1 MMENNKAHCKSAYSC
16 GICGK
21 EYEKIADRMRCE
33 MNCVKKMEEEE
44 KKAAE
49 ARKNAEKACRKAEVE
64 KAVSDAIDLLKA
76 YTDDYGCADLDI
88 KLSSTDFHWP
98 SKMWHYFF

>member
-44 KKAAE
+44 KKVGLAALLS
-49 ARKNAEKACRKAEVE
+49 AFGVE
-64 KAVSDAIDLLKA
+64 I
-76 YTDDYGCADLDI
+76 GE
-88 KLSSTDFHWP
+88 
-98 SKMWHYFF
+98 